1 MVFTEGSQI
10 VARRPLRCQ
19 SNLQVLQGLLGI
31 QTQNSLFFAC
41 KADVLPFAMEAEYS
55 VQFFIQFTL
64 GTEIVVFFY
73 HSKLALTQQNILF
86 SFAFFKLTH
95 RERHF

>member
-10 VARRPLRCQ
+10 VARRPFRCQ

-31 QTQNSLFFAC
+31 QTQNSLLFAC
-41 KADVLPFAMEAEYS
+41 KADVLTFAMEAEYS
-55 VQFFIQFTL
+55 VQFLFSLPL
-64 GTEIVVFFY
+64 GQRLLGF
-73 HSKLALTQQNILF
+73 HSKLALTQQNIIL

>member
-55 VQFFIQFTL
+55 VQFFIQF
-64 GTEIVVFFY
+64 
-73 HSKLALTQQNILF
+73 LF
-86 SFAFFKLTH
+86 SLPLGQRLLGFFTTVN
-95 RERHF
+95 

>member
-41 KADVLPFAMEAEYS
+41 KADVLTFAMEAEYFF
-55 VQFFIQFTL
+55 QFLFSLPL
-64 GTEIVVFFY
+64 GQRLLGFF